1 VIKRRPS
8 ASPVCYADEVDS
20 AYMWAQQEKRKPAA
34 KKPPAKGRRKKQGK
48 KNK

>member
-20 AYMWAQQEKRKPAA
+20 AYMWAQVEKKKPAA
-34 KKPPAKGRRKKQGK
+34 KKPPAKGRRKKKAGK
-48 KNK
+48 KT

>member
-20 AYMWAQQEKRKPAA
+20 AYMWAQTEKKKPEA
-34 KKPPAKGRRKKQGK
+34 KKPQPKGRRKKQGK
-48 KNK
+48 KR